1 MILKYHIYNICNIN
15 NQYLKSY
22 YFENKIVYLFLSFIC
37 SLDSSIG
44 LVVLTRKNVIPA
56 GSGEHF

>member
-44 LVVLTRKNVIPA
+44 LVVLTRKNV
-56 GSGEHF
+56 